1 MLISDWSS
9 DVCSSDLILR
19 WAEEIDADLIVVGP
33 HRRQF
38 RDAFIGTTAE
48 RTIAH
53 SQRPVLMAAGVPS
66 GPYDRALIALDLND
80 DSRSIALS
88 VQQMGILGRAEIVA
102 MHVFDAPA
110 HGMMKRAM
118 QEREA
123 IDHYLANEERRA
135 EDEFRTLMAEVGL
148 RPARRRLWPVNG
160 TVARSILECG
170 REEEA
175 DVVVV
180 GTSERR
186 GMERLKIGRAHD

>member
-19 WAEEIDADLIVVGP
+19 WAEEIDSDLTVGGP
-33 HRRQF
+33 HRRQI

-53 SQRPVLMAAGVPS
+53 SQRPVLMAACVPS

-123 IDHYLANEERRA
+123 IDPYLDRK
-135 EDEFRTLMAEVGL
+135 RT
-148 RPARRRLWPVNG
+148 RLN
-160 TVARSILECG
+160 S
-170 REEEA
+170 
-175 DVVVV
+175 
-180 GTSERR
+180 S
-186 GMERLKIGRAHD
+186 H